1 VRYVA
6 AFGRF
11 WWDFIVGD
19 EWRFAVIVSV
29 AAAAGALAAAD
40 EWARGEVIAVALAA
54 WVMLAVAAVILVS
67 GRRRAAS
74 ER

>member
-1 VRYVA
+1 MRYAA

-19 EWRFAVIVSV
+19 EWRFALIVCV
-29 AAAAGALAAAD
+29 AAAVGALAAAGH
-40 EWARGEVIAVALAA
+40 WARGGVISVALAA
-54 WVMLAVAAVILVS
+54 WVMLAVAAVILRS